1 LTDVKLYR
9 ASAHREMEI
18 VFPDD
23 VSEDEVRDE
32 IIAMLFYDGDWAN
45 EFEYSE
51 ITQEDN

>member
-1 LTDVKLYR
+1 MKVYR

-23 VSEDEVRDE
+23 ASEDEVRDE
-32 IIAMLFYDGDWAN
+32 IIAMLFYDHDWSN